1 MPTVTR
7 MTELLTPPNGLA
19 PAPPAPPAPAARD
32 FTKKRKRL
40 DFTIDSDTFEAAS
53 VIPGDVFAQFV
64 TTYNS
69 RGDADD
75 YQQTHDMLK
84 HALSL
89 VLLPDSYERFAAR
102 LKDHANPIDDD
113 QMGDVLLWLLEEY
126 GMRPTQP
133 SQPSSDGPASPE
145 PGTSSTESTQP
156 EESTSP
162 ASQPTAS

>member
-1 MPTVTR
+1 
-7 MTELLTPPNGLA
+7 MTDLLTSPNGHA
-19 PAPPAPPAPAARD
+19 PAPPAPAARD
-32 FTKKRKRL
+32 FTKPRKRL
-40 DFTIDSDTFEAAS
+40 TFTIDADTFEAAS
-53 VIPGDVFAQFV
+53 VIPGDVFAEFI
-64 TTYNS
+64 TTSNG
-69 RGDADD
+69 RGDVDD

-89 VLLPDSYERFAAR
+89 VLLPDSYKRFTAR

-145 PGTSSTESTQP
+145 SGTSSTENTQP
-156 EESTSP
+156 EAPTSP
-162 ASQPTAS
+162 AFQPTAS

>member
-1 MPTVTR
+1 
-7 MTELLTPPNGLA
+7 MTDLLTSPNGIA
-19 PAPPAPPAPAARD
+19 PAPPAPPAARD

-40 DFTIDSDTFEAAS
+40 AFTIDDDTFTAAS
-53 VIPGDVFAQFV
+53 VIPGDVFAEFI
-64 TTYNS
+64 TTYNG
-69 RGDADD
+69 RAEVDD
-75 YQQTHDMLK
+75 YQQTHDALK

-113 QMGDVLLWLLEEY
+113 QMGDVVLWLLEEY

-145 PGTSSTESTQP
+145 SGTSSTESTQP
-156 EESTSP
+156 EESTS
-162 ASQPTAS
+162 QPSPQTAS